1 MGAGRVGAWA
11 CGRPRVTTT
20 GTGMG
25 TSDCLHS
32 NELVSERPLER
43 AWLSPMTQPA
53 FICRMVLSQSQL
65 MPTVPLAPAGEG
77 EGSGAVASVVSP
89 LQAPHSYCNSQ
100 ETSVTQ
106 ERAAGLPITCQRRC
120 FITFLWWINISRA
133 LSLP

>member
-1 MGAGRVGAWA
+1 MGAGRVGTWA

-25 TSDCLHS
+25 TSDCLHLD
-32 NELVSERPLER
+32 ELVSEWPLER

-53 FICRMVLSQSQL
+53 FICRMELSQPEL
-65 MPTVPLAPAGEG
+65 MPTAPLAPEG
-77 EGSGAVASVVSP
+77 GGGKGAVASMLSP
-89 LQAPHSYCNSQ
+89 LQAPHSHSHPQ
-100 ETSVTQ
+100 ETSVTL
-106 ERAAGLPITCQRRC
+106 ERAAGLPIACQRRC